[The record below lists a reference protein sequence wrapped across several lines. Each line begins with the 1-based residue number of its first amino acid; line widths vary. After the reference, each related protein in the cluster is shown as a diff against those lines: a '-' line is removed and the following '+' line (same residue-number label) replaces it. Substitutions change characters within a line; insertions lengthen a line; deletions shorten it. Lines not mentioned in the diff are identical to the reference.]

1 MKKIIISSLLAILLC
16 ISSFSAITNAGNTQT
31 IEFPPSA
38 KENNQLFGYFMLDL
52 YHKEILNHV
61 QRYYKDKNVQGY
73 GMPENDHSVFIRTT
87 RNLDE
92 DLENQ
97 FSYLLKVTLL
107 PSYQNGTVV
116 GKDTLYFAVEPSVLN
131 TTKVPDGTNK
141 IKLIKYEHEEVQN
154 IR

>member
-16 ISSFSAITNAGNTQT
+16 ISSFSAITNARNTQT
-31 IEFPPSA
+31 MEFPPSA
-38 KENNQLFGYFMLDL
+38 KVNNQLFGYFMLDL
-52 YHKEILNHV
+52 YHKEILSHV

-73 GMPENDHSVFIRTT
+73 GMPENDQSVFIRTT

-141 IKLIKYEHEEVQN
+141 IKLIKYEHEEVQKK
-154 IR
+154 